1 MTSAKGAVGFRPFRA
16 IFDAEGCESRLR
28 CLMQGGKSGVWLG
41 LVGCCAT
48 CSPMHPGQMSIFPT
62 QQQVKRAKIEP
73 KGTNP
78 TAAKGLSFKGIL
90 PRLLAAAALAAVLIG
105 CGNPVQEA
113 EKPAGIKT
121 AHPGTGNPAPEP
133 WKPDADTP
141 LANRILTEVRKVV
154 KENPSSLY
162 FSPEGDAIIP
172 GHTTGILLMAPG
184 GPDNELDPSLV
195 GAAAPGGEYHRVLVR
210 QRQMERGVLP
220 ADRFI
225 TPEEAK
231 EINLYSAAALFA
243 LAEHFQA
250 RGRRVVVQGSSF
262 GAFLLNE
269 TLRRYGYAPFTRIIM
284 AVGRIDMPPE
294 SAEHRSRGIAS
305 GFKDGRTLIRLECDV
320 QNESLRPSHPDYNW
334 RRTQG
339 RLQADLTKNRYSEAI
354 PPGSLGKIIY
364 YFGGKD
370 PRVGALTDGEVYF
383 LTGRRL
389 KGSGEGRETK
399 ITRAII
405 RWIESIEADSSGKF
419 CERSSFKPVEKPVI
433 HIVRGLDSSRAV
445 VKYAPEE
452 GHQIPSL
459 THERRKDI
467 LAVFL
472 N

>member
-1 MTSAKGAVGFRPFRA
+1 MTS
-16 IFDAEGCESRLR
+16 
-28 CLMQGGKSGVWLG
+28 
-41 LVGCCAT
+41 
-48 CSPMHPGQMSIFPT
+48 
-62 QQQVKRAKIEP
+62 
-73 KGTNP
+73 
-78 TAAKGLSFKGIL
+78 AKGLSFKGIL
-90 PRLLAAAALAAVLIG
+90 RGLLPAAALAAVLIG
-105 CGNPVQEA
+105 CGNPVQEPG
-113 EKPAGIKT
+113 KPAGIKT

-133 WKPDADTP
+133 WKPDTDTP
-141 LANRILTEVRKVV
+141 LANRILAEVRKVV
-154 KENPSSLY
+154 KEDPSSLY
-162 FSPEGDAIIP
+162 FSPEGDAVTRDTSP
-172 GHTTGILLMAPG
+172 GILLMAPG

-195 GAAAPGGEYHRVLVR
+195 GAEAPGGEYHRVLVR

-269 TLRRYGYAPFTRIIM
+269 TLRRYGHAPFTRIIM
-284 AVGRIDMPPE
+284 VVGRIDMPPE

-320 QNESLRPSHPDYNW
+320 QNESLRPLHPGYNW
-334 RRTQG
+334 RRTKG

-364 YFGGKD
+364 FFGGKD

-389 KGSGEGRETK
+389 KGSGEGYETK
-399 ITRAII
+399 TTQPII
-405 RWIESIEADSSGKF
+405 RWIEFIERDPSGKF
-419 CERSSFKPVEKPVI
+419 CERSSFKPVKKPVI
-433 HIVRGLDSSRAV
+433 HIIQGLNSRRAT

-459 THERRKDI
+459 TKERQQDI
-467 LAVFL
+467 LEIFL
-472 N
+472 SESPRGH

>member
-1 MTSAKGAVGFRPFRA
+1 MTSAKGAVGFR
-16 IFDAEGCESRLR
+16 
-28 CLMQGGKSGVWLG
+28 
-41 LVGCCAT
+41 
-48 CSPMHPGQMSIFPT
+48 
-62 QQQVKRAKIEP
+62 
-73 KGTNP
+73 
-78 TAAKGLSFKGIL
+78 GIL
-90 PRLLAAAALAAVLIG
+90 RRLLAAAALAAVLIG
-105 CGNPVQEA
+105 CGNPVQEPG
-113 EKPAGIKT
+113 KPAGIKT

-133 WKPDADTP
+133 WKPDTDTP
-141 LANRILTEVRKVV
+141 LANRILAEVRKVV

-195 GAAAPGGEYHRVLVR
+195 WAAAPGGEYHRVLVR
-210 QRQMERGVLP
+210 QKQMEGGVLP

-225 TPEEAK
+225 TTEEAK

-250 RGRRVVVQGSSF
+250 RGSRVVVQGSSF

-269 TLRRYGYAPFTRIIM
+269 TLRRYGHAPFTRIIM
-284 AVGRIDMPPE
+284 VVGRIDMPPE

-305 GFKDGRTLIRLECDV
+305 GFKDGRTLIRLECDI
-320 QNESLRPSHPDYNW
+320 QNETLRPSHPGYNW
-334 RRTQG
+334 RRTKW
-339 RLQADLTKNRYSEAI
+339 RLQADLTKNRYSEVI
-354 PPGSLGKIIY
+354 PPESLGRIIY

-389 KGSGEGRETK
+389 KGSGEGYETK
-399 ITRAII
+399 TTHAEGSNKIFRLIEFIAPDSNGKSCEKSGFRFVDKTTIHII
-405 RWIESIEADSSGKF
+405 R
-419 CERSSFKPVEKPVI
+419 
-433 HIVRGLDSSRAV
+433 GLNSRRAT

-459 THERRKDI
+459 TKERQQDI
-467 LAVFL
+467 LAVFSPGFSPQ